1 MALDCLFQGEPV
13 PSSGLCRGL
22 YAHGTHKYIQAH
34 LTKLLILFQIYYKE
48 NTPNIIKITVAHW
61 VGVLLAGSQNK
72 ETG

>member
-1 MALDCLFQGEPV
+1 MALDCLFQEEPV

-22 YAHGTHKYIQAH
+22 YAYGTYKFIQAH

-48 NTPNIIKITVAHW
+48 NTPNIIKITVAHS
-61 VGVLLAGSQNK
+61 VGILLVGSQNK